1 MPKGKERGIIMKT
14 NANELRNLVV
24 GNSLELGRLTEQ
36 QVGKEDYKELTK
48 LYRNALDMLTEWASA
63 DYAHKTT
70 QDHISN
76 SFEAVKA
83 ILALYETEDNRI
95 AIDNSAMHTMRD
107 LSTQPKRQYSEKYK
121 KAEKARKA
129 QEKTAIE
136 RYEDLITMGV
146 DVPSEYDV
154 VELIKGIK
162 DKAEI
167 NTELEFFVKDVR
179 ESKVVVTIGTTNMLD
194 MFENALATLVVKTKA
209 VDDIKADGNWT
220 WRRIEAVNEKV
231 FADLVENYVAD
242 SLIDGYNIKS
252 TKTIRAE
259 KKAERDAKKAEEK
272 AEAQVK

>member
-1 MPKGKERGIIMKT
+1 VGEKRGIIMKT
-14 NANELRNLVV
+14 LANELRNLVV

-63 DYAHKTT
+63 DYSHKAT
-70 QDHISN
+70 QEHISN
-76 SFEAVKA
+76 AFEAVKA
-83 ILALYETEDNRI
+83 ILALYETDDNRI

-146 DVPSEYDV
+146 EAPTEIDV

-167 NTELEFFVKDVR
+167 KPVLEVFINDVKT
-179 ESKVVVTIGTTNMLD
+179 SKVVVTIGTTNMLE
-194 MFENALATLVVKTKA
+194 MFENALATLIVKTKA

-220 WRRIEAVNEKV
+220 WRRPEAVNEKV

-242 SLIDGYNIKS
+242 CLIDGYNIKT
-252 TKTIRAE
+252 TKTIREE
-259 KKAERDAKKAEEK
+259 KKAERDAKKLAK
-272 AEAQVK
+272 DKKEASVEA

>member
-1 MPKGKERGIIMKT
+1 MNTKAM
-14 NANELRNLVV
+14 ELRNLVV

-36 QVGKEDYKELTK
+36 QIGKEDYKELTK
-48 LYRNALDMLTEWASA
+48 LYRNALDNLTEWASA
-63 DYAHKTT
+63 DYAHKAEQT
-70 QDHISN
+70 HISN
-76 SFEAVKA
+76 AFESVKA
-83 ILALYETEDNRI
+83 ILALYTTDDDRI

-146 DVPSEYDV
+146 EAPTEYDV
-154 VELIKGIK
+154 VELIKDIK

-167 NTELEFFVKDVR
+167 NSMLEIFCKDVKD
-179 ESKVVVTIGTTNMLD
+179 SKVVVSIGTTNMLE

-220 WRRIEAVNEKV
+220 WRRPEAVNEKV

-242 SLIDGYNIKS
+242 CLIDGYNIKS
-252 TKTIRAE
+252 TKTLRDEA
-259 KKAERDAKKAEEK
+259 KAKRDEAKKAKEAKALTVEE
-272 AEAQVK
+272 

>member
-1 MPKGKERGIIMKT
+1 MDRKVGIIMNT
-14 NANELRNLVV
+14 SAIELRNLVV
-24 GNSLELGRLTEQ
+24 ENSLELGRLSES
-36 QVGKEDYKELTK
+36 QVGKEDYRELTK

-70 QDHISN
+70 QAHISN
-76 SFEAVKA
+76 AFESVKA
-83 ILALYETEDNRI
+83 ILALYTTDDDRI

-146 DVPSEYDV
+146 DIPTEYDV
-154 VELIKGIK
+154 KELIKGIK

-167 NTELEFFVKDVR
+167 GTGLVFFSESVKA
-179 ESKVVVTIGTTNMLD
+179 SKVVVTIGTTNMLE

-209 VDDIKADGNWT
+209 VNDIKADGNWT
-220 WRRIEAVNEKV
+220 WRRPEAVNEKV

-242 SLIDGYNIKS
+242 CLIDGYNIKS

-259 KKAERDAKKAEEK
+259 QKAERDAKKLAKEKKEVSVEE
-272 AEAQVK
+272 

>member
-1 MPKGKERGIIMKT
+1 MNTTAM
-14 NANELRNLVV
+14 ALRNLVV
-24 GNSLELGRLTEQ
+24 ENSLELGRLSES

-70 QDHISN
+70 QEHISN
-76 SFEAVKA
+76 AFESVKA
-83 ILALYETEDNRI
+83 ILALYTTDDNRI

-146 DVPSEYDV
+146 DVPTEYDV
-154 VELIKGIK
+154 KELIKNIK

-167 NTELEFFVKDVR
+167 GTELGFFSESVKS
-179 ESKVVVTIGTTNMLD
+179 SKVVVTIGTTNMLE

-209 VDDIKADGNWT
+209 VNDIKADGNWT
-220 WRRIEAVNEKV
+220 WRRPEAVNEKV

-242 SLIDGYNIKS
+242 CLIDGYNLKS
-252 TKTIRAE
+252 TKTLRDEA
-259 KKAERDAKKAEEK
+259 KARRDEAKKAE
-272 AEAQVK
+272 AEAKTEAELNK

>member
-1 MPKGKERGIIMKT
+1 MAEKDGIIMKT
-14 NANELRNLVV
+14 LAMELRNLVV
-24 GNSLELGRLTEQ
+24 ENSLELGRLSEA

-63 DYAHKTT
+63 DYSHKAT
-70 QDHISN
+70 QEHISN
-76 SFEAVKA
+76 AFESVKA
-83 ILALYETEDNRI
+83 ILALYTTEDNRI

-121 KAEKARKA
+121 KAEKARKS

-146 DVPSEYDV
+146 EAPTECDV

-167 NTELEFFVKDVR
+167 NSQLEVFINDVK
-179 ESKVVVTIGTTNMLD
+179 ESKVVVTIGTTNMLE
-194 MFENALATLVVKTKA
+194 MFNNALATLVVKTKA
-209 VDDIKADGNWT
+209 VEDIKADGNWT

-252 TKTIRAE
+252 TKTLRDEA
-259 KKAERDAKKAEEK
+259 KAKRDEAKKAKEAKALTVEE
-272 AEAQVK
+272 

>member
-1 MPKGKERGIIMKT
+1 M
-14 NANELRNLVV
+14 ELRNLVV
-24 GNSLELGRLTEQ
+24 ENSLELGRLTEQ

-48 LYRNALDMLTEWASA
+48 LYRNALDSLTEWASA
-63 DYAHKTT
+63 DYSHKAEQT
-70 QDHISN
+70 HISN
-76 SFEAVKA
+76 AFESVKA

-146 DVPSEYDV
+146 EEPTEYDV
-154 VELIKGIK
+154 KELIKGIK

-167 NTELEFFVKDVR
+167 GTEFGFFTESVKA
-179 ESKVVVTIGTTNMLD
+179 SKVVVTIGTTNMLE

-209 VDDIKADGNWT
+209 VNDIKADGNWT
-220 WRRIEAVNEKV
+220 WRRPEAVNEKV

-242 SLIDGYNIKS
+242 CLIDGYNIKT
-252 TKTIRAE
+252 TKTIREEA
-259 KKAERDAKKAEEK
+259 KAKRDAKKAEAKTKKTEVE
-272 AEAQVK
+272 AE

>member
-1 MPKGKERGIIMKT
+1 MNT
-14 NANELRNLVV
+14 NAMELRELVV

-63 DYAHKTT
+63 DYSHKVT
-70 QDHISN
+70 QEHISN
-76 SFEAVKA
+76 AFESVKS
-83 ILALYETEDNRI
+83 ILALYTTDDNRI

-121 KAEKARKA
+121 KAEKSRKA

-146 DVPSEYDV
+146 EVPSQYDV
-154 VELIKGIK
+154 KELIKGIK

-167 NTELEFFVKDVR
+167 GTELTFFSESVKT
-179 ESKVVVTIGTTNMLD
+179 SGVVVTVGTTNMLE

-209 VDDIKADGNWT
+209 VDDIKAAGNWT
-220 WRRIEAVNEKV
+220 WRRPEAVNEKV

-242 SLIDGYNIKS
+242 CLIDGYNIK
-252 TKTIRAE
+252 TNKTIRDEKKFELAR
-259 KKAERDAKKAEEK
+259 KKAEKENKALSVEE
-272 AEAQVK
+272 

>member
-1 MPKGKERGIIMKT
+1 MNT
-14 NANELRNLVV
+14 TATELRNLVV

-48 LYRNALDMLTEWASA
+48 LYRNALDALTEWASA
-63 DYAHKTT
+63 DYAHKAE
-70 QDHISN
+70 QAHISN
-76 SFEAVKA
+76 AFESVRA
-83 ILALYETEDNRI
+83 ILALYETDDNRI

-146 DVPSEYDV
+146 EAPTEYDV
-154 VELIKGIK
+154 VDIIKGIK
-162 DKAEI
+162 DKAEVSPM
-167 NTELEFFVKDVR
+167 LEIFYTDVK
-179 ESKVVVTIGTTNMLD
+179 SSGVVVSIGTTNMLE
-194 MFENALATLVVKTKA
+194 MFENAIATLVVKTKA

-220 WRRIEAVNEKV
+220 WRRPEAVNEKV

-242 SLIDGYNIKS
+242 CLIDGYNIKT
-252 TKTIRAE
+252 TKTIREEA
-259 KKAERDAKKAEEK
+259 KALRDAKKLEKEKKAVSVEE
-272 AEAQVK
+272 

>member
-1 MPKGKERGIIMKT
+1 MNT
-14 NANELRNLVV
+14 NANKLRTLVV
-24 GNSLELGRLTEQ
+24 ENSLELGRLSEA
-36 QVGKEDYKELTK
+36 QVGKEDYKALTK

-70 QDHISN
+70 QEHISN
-76 SFEAVKA
+76 AFESVKA
-83 ILALYETEDNRI
+83 ILALYETDDDRI

-121 KAEKARKA
+121 TAEKARKA

-136 RYEDLITMGV
+136 RYTDLITMGV
-146 DVPSEYDV
+146 EKSDEYDV

-167 NTELEFFVKDVR
+167 NTELTFFIEGVKA
-179 ESKVVVTIGTTNMLD
+179 SGINTSIGTVSMLE

-209 VDDIKADGNWT
+209 VNDIKADGNWT
-220 WRRIEAVNEKV
+220 WRRPEAVNEKV

-242 SLIDGYNIKS
+242 CLIDGYNIKS
-252 TKTIRAE
+252 TKTIRE
-259 KKAERDAKKAEEK
+259 ENKAKRDEAKKAKEEAK
-272 AEAQVK
+272 KEAELNK

>member
-1 MPKGKERGIIMKT
+1 MKT
-14 NANELRNLVV
+14 NATELRTMVV
-24 GNSLELGRLTEQ
+24 ENSLELGRLSEQ
-36 QVGKEDYKELTK
+36 QVGKDDYKELTK

-63 DYAHKTT
+63 DYAHKTEQT
-70 QDHISN
+70 HISN
-76 SFEAVKA
+76 AFESVKA
-83 ILALYETEDNRI
+83 ILALYETDDNRI

-146 DVPSEYDV
+146 EAPTECDV

-167 NTELEFFVKDVR
+167 NTELTLFIKDVKT
-179 ESKVVVTIGTTNMLD
+179 SKVVTTIGTTDMLE

-209 VDDIKADGNWT
+209 VEDIKADGNWT
-220 WRRIEAVNEKV
+220 WRRPEAVNEKV

-242 SLIDGYNIKS
+242 CLIDGYNIKS
-252 TKTIRAE
+252 TKTIRDEA
-259 KKAERDAKKAEEK
+259 KAKRDEAKKAKEAKALTVEE
-272 AEAQVK
+272 